1 LINEQIKD
9 KEVRLVDANGE
20 QAGVMPLKQALK
32 LAQERQMDLVK
43 VAPKAKPPVCR
54 IMDYGKFKYEQSKK
68 ERESRKKQKVI
79 NIKEIRMSPNIDEHD
94 FMVRV
99 KNAQRFLKDG
109 DKIKIAIR
117 FRGREITHKAI
128 GEEILQKMYEILKDI
143 AVIEKKPNFEG
154 RNITMVIAP
163 KAES

>member
-1 LINEQIKD
+1 MINEQIKD